1 MKRFNK
7 DIKIGLTKNEI
18 KYQIDN
24 GNVNKDTTIPTK
36 SISTII
42 LSNIFTLFNML
53 NLSLG
58 FMAITSSEQAYSD
71 FKNAGASDAAAGI
84 GMLASIAALYGL
96 MTSDYFRDQLFKGTV
111 LDESEAVDVIKN
123 YTEVEGKPI
132 IEAISGGNALSK
144 KQAVNLFNQLYD
156 GIKNR

>member
-1 MKRFNK
+1 MN
-7 DIKIGLTKNEI
+7 
-18 KYQIDN
+18 
-24 GNVNKDTTIPTK
+24 NVQRASK
-36 SISTII
+36 
-42 LSNIFTLFNML
+42 LGR

-123 YTEVEGKPI
+123 YAEVEGKPI
-132 IEAISGGNALSK
+132 IEAISGGSALSK